1 MSGHLPEA
9 DQTIA
14 SCCYGKIPTRG
25 DFIHR
30 GLSQRQI
37 EAWDEWLQGCMTE
50 SRHKLAEHWLDYYLE
65 APVWYFALGR
75 GNMDQQSWVGVL
87 IPSVDRVGRY
97 FPFSI
102 MRPFYGGTP
111 LDAMRR
117 ARDWFSAAESLAL
130 DSLEE
135 NFDAEGLESRLQ
147 ALPPEASQMI
157 PLSSTP
163 PGSSDLQSSGRLFLL
178 GDAPSTNSVLST
190 IADDCLLQLHPTYSL
205 WWTAGSNAVPASL
218 LIASGMPER
227 LAFTAMLDGRFADAG
242 WGGFRQISSTGAAE
256 PRDHD
261 AGNGPATV

>member
-1 MSGHLPEA
+1 MSA
-9 DQTIA
+9 DPFDAGQSTA
-14 SCCYGKIPTRG
+14 SCCYGKIPTLG

-75 GNMDQQSWVGVL
+75 GNIDQQSWVGIL

-97 FPFSI
+97 FPFSV
-102 MRPFYGGTP
+102 MRPFQAGTP

-130 DSLEE
+130 ESLEE
-135 NFDAEGLESRLQ
+135 NFDAVLLESRLQ
-147 ALPPEASQMI
+147 ALPLEASQVT
-157 PLSSTP
+157 PSSSTLAV
-163 PGSSDLQSSGRLFLL
+163 SSEWQASGRLFLL

-205 WWTAGSNAVPASL
+205 WWTAGSSAVPASL
-218 LIASGMPER
+218 LIASGMPESA
-227 LAFTAMLDGRFADAG
+227 AFTSMLDGRFADGG
-242 WGGFRQISSTGAAE
+242 WGGFRQIPSAVAE
-256 PRDHD
+256 PRDTD
-261 AGNGPATV
+261 VGNRSAPA